1 MMTLGLPSC
10 GPGSIHQCDHDLE
23 SSFKGVLSGS
33 TTALVSKAKPFTSTF
48 DAECGGTQT
57 ALFPATFTSLHLPAF
72 MVTIPR
78 STRSSLHL
86 QQLCPRQSFY
96 KYIHPHDTR
105 HPLPILN
112 SGRCVFEDQHSA
124 IRNYHTFY
132 LHVQLQVTKIWDLK
146 AVCS

>member
-1 MMTLGLPSC
+1 M
-10 GPGSIHQCDHDLE
+10 
-23 SSFKGVLSGS
+23 
-33 TTALVSKAKPFTSTF
+33 F

-57 ALFPATFTSLHLPAF
+57 ALLPATFTSLHLPAF

-78 STRSSLHL
+78 STCSSLHL
-86 QQLCPRQSFY
+86 QQLCPHQNFY
-96 KYIHPHDTR
+96 KYIHPHDAR
-105 HPLPILN
+105 HPHPILN
-112 SGRCVFEDQHSA
+112 SGRCVFEDQYSA